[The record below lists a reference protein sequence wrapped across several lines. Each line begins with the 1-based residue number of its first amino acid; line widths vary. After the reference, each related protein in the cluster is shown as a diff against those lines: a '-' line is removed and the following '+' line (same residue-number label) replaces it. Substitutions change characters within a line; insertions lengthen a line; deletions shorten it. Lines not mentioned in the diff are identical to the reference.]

1 MPERYRPSEW
11 APRSPPR
18 SMTRPEVV
26 LHGHW
31 HHTHDSEL
39 SWIDRATTEES
50 GALTWRSTRVVGLGC
65 DSDTS
70 GGWLVL
76 DLPTLV
82 VLWPSPVN
90 AGS

>member
-1 MPERYRPSEW
+1 
-11 APRSPPR
+11 
-18 SMTRPEVV
+18 MTRPEVV